1 MKTIEI
7 SVKEYKDLLK
17 SSIELE
23 MMQWYGV
30 DNWEGYGECFNPCNG
45 EKSLQDYFDEI
56 GKEYPED

>member
-7 SVKEYKDLLK
+7 SIKEYKELLK

-30 DNWEGYGECFNPCNG
+30 DNWEGYGECFVSDDG
-45 EKSLQDYFDEI
+45 KSLKDYFDEI
-56 GKEYPED
+56 DEEYPED